1 MARGLAADH
10 LVFQDTGTG
19 TVRMETLPDAD
30 VVLSGRADWL
40 DEAWAERFAEHPLD
54 SVETEYPHYVGA
66 LEGPDDHEPPS
77 DRHPAFYGCFDWHSA
92 VHSHWALVR
101 ALRLVEDHPDAAAI
115 VDSIDD
121 RLTAANVE
129 RECNVFEAEPTFEK
143 AYGWG
148 WLLHL
153 AAELDR
159 WDDPRGDAWHVAL
172 SPLEDAIVDLV
183 RSEFLTDERPFRVGT
198 HGNTAFALHCVLDY
212 ARAVGDR
219 TLEAEVV
226 ETARVFYGDDTDY
239 PLGYEPLGWDFL
251 SPALT
256 EADLMRRVYE
266 PAAFADWFD
275 DFLPTLAEQPIVLP
289 IDPVSV
295 GESPED
301 GVALHHVGLNLAR
314 AWSLAGVADGLED
327 HPAVPAIEKAA
338 GQHATAG
345 LEGAFTDDYAGAHWL
360 SSFAL
365 YLASRNEGGIGTR

>member
-1 MARGLAADH
+1 
-10 LVFQDTGTG
+10 
-19 TVRMETLPDAD
+19 METLPDAD

-40 DEAWAERFAEHPLD
+40 DGAWAKRFAEHPLG
-54 SVETEYPHYVGA
+54 SIETEYPHYVGA

-101 ALRLVEDHPDAAAI
+101 ALRLVEDHPDEAAI
-115 VDSIDD
+115 VESIDD

-129 RECNVFEAEPTFEK
+129 RECDAFEAEPTFEK

-159 WDDPRGDAWHVAL
+159 WDDPRGDAWYAAL
-172 SPLEDAIVDLV
+172 SPLEDTIVDLV
-183 RSEFLTDERPFRVGT
+183 RSEFLVDERPFRVGT

-219 TLEAEVV
+219 SLERDAVD
-226 ETARVFYGDDTDY
+226 TARGFFGEDADY
-239 PLGYEPLGWDFL
+239 PLAYEPLGWDFL

-256 EADLMRRVYE
+256 EADLMRRVVG
-266 PAAFADWFD
+266 PDAFADWLET
-275 DFLPTLAEQPIVLP
+275 FLPGLAERPVDLPVDPI
-289 IDPVSV
+289 SV
-295 GESPED
+295 GD
-301 GVALHHVGLNLAR
+301 DRDDVALHYVGLNLVR
-314 AWSLAGVADGLED
+314 AWSLAGVADALDD
-327 HPAVPAIEKAA
+327 HPAVPALERAA
-338 GQHATAG
+338 GRHATTG
-345 LEGAFTDDYAGAHWL
+345 LGQAFTDAYAGAHWL

-365 YLASRNEGGIGTR
+365 YLVTRNEGGIGVR